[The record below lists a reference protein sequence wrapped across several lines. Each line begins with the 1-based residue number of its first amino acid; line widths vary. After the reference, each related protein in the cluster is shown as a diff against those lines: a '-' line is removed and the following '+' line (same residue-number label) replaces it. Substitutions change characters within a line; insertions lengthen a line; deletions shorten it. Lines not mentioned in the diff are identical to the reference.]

1 MFAHKLHVNQGL
13 VQLNITASQDTNVSI
28 ASVLDGL
35 SAVRTDF
42 VTSGMDESTSQIYT
56 AVKPNGVDVT
66 AYLYAA
72 MECSELDASTLAI
85 VTDKLYIGTN
95 DSSVAQAGTVSLTAG
110 QTTTVN
116 KYIGAASSDGFINP
130 QETAKY
136 ASLDALST
144 GFYQSMTD
152 NTAEWAEI
160 LPQNSVIASLT
171 KLSKDDYTYPNGSL
185 PLDDFIIESAITAVL
200 NVYYLLQNT
209 IGTNAMALVENAPI
223 DTNSI
228 SVGGLASDSYAGL
241 VFWDAE
247 IWMQPGIAASVSEV
261 SIFPGES
268 LRKL

>member
-1 MFAHKLHVNQGL
+1 MNYSKARADGLRMLKAGISSWEYVWTPANGNASFRIAYTMFAHKLRVNQGF
-13 VQLNITASQDTNVSI
+13 VQLNITASQDTNVSM

-42 VTSGMDESTSQIYT
+42 VDSGMDESSSQIYT

-136 ASLDALST
+136 ASLDAMST
-144 GFYQSMTD
+144 GFYKSLTD
-152 NTAEWAEI
+152 HTAEWAEI
-160 LPQNSVIASLT
+160 LPQNSVVSGIGQEC
-171 KLSKDDYTYPNGSL
+171 KLK
-185 PLDDFIIESAITAVL
+185 V
-200 NVYYLLQNT
+200 
-209 IGTNAMALVENAPI
+209 
-223 DTNSI
+223 
-228 SVGGLASDSYAGL
+228 
-241 VFWDAE
+241 
-247 IWMQPGIAASVSEV
+247 
-261 SIFPGES
+261 
-268 LRKL
+268 